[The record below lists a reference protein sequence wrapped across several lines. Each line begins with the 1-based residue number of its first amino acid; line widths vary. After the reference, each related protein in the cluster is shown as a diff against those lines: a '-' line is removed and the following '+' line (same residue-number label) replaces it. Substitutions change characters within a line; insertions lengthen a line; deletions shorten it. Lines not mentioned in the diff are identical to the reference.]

1 MKTADFYFDL
11 PKELIAQTPP
21 EKRGDSRLLVCDRR
35 SGRLTDTVVAE
46 LPRFL
51 PPGALL
57 VFNNSRV
64 RKARVFAESE
74 TGGRVEFLFTRRAD
88 DFHWEAV
95 TSRQKKQTVGRRY
108 RFCDGTTARISAA
121 KERSRILEFE
131 FPVTEDFFERNGAV
145 PLPPYIKRAAT
156 VADGERY
163 QTVYADSSKTGSSA
177 APTAGLHFT
186 PDLLDELKS
195 RGVSTAFVTLH
206 VGPGTFLPV
215 TAENVEDHKMHT
227 EEYEVSEETAAAVT
241 AAKRDGRPVVA
252 AGTTSVRTLESA
264 WDGGRLSPGRGET
277 DIFIYPG
284 YRFRV
289 VDKLFTNFHTPDS
302 SLILLVSAFAGR
314 ETVLNCYRHAVEKRY
329 RFFSYGDATLFL

>member
-11 PKELIAQTPP
+11 PKELIAQAPP
-21 EKRGDSRLLVCDRR
+21 ERRGDSRLLVCDRA
-35 SGRLTDTVVAE
+35 SGELIDTVVAE

-51 PPGALL
+51 PSGALL

-74 TGGRVEFLFTRRAD
+74 TGGRVEFLFTRRKGD
-88 DFHWEAV
+88 SHWEAV
-95 TSRQKKQTVGRRY
+95 TSKQKKQTVGKRY
-108 RFCDGTTARISAA
+108 RFSDGTIARICEA
-121 KERSRILEFE
+121 KERSRILEFDA
-131 FPVTEDFFERNGAV
+131 PVTEDFFERNGAV

-156 VADGERY
+156 SVDGERY
-163 QTVYADSSKTGSSA
+163 QTVYADFSKTGSAA

-186 PDLLDELKS
+186 PELLTELKK
-195 RGVSTAFVTLH
+195 RGISTAFVTLH

-227 EEYEVSEETAAAVT
+227 EEYEISEETAAAVT
-241 AAKRDGRPVVA
+241 AAKREGRPVIA

-264 WDGGRLSPGRGET
+264 WDGSRLSPGCGET

-314 ETVLNCYRHAVEKRY
+314 ETVLKCYRHAVEERY